1 MFNQQIVKYFKAMK
15 KHTTLFFF
23 TILYILVSI
32 SCNNGG
38 KNIRTLSFEEAGDLA
53 YMHTYF
59 QNNRF
64 QLRMTKE
71 EAMEKG
77 IKNSDY
83 DTIVSRIELTNKMIE
98 SDLKNN
104 DSVYI
109 SLDSS
114 RVDIKSINSKI
125 SIKPKHDKD

>member
-1 MFNQQIVKYFKAMK
+1 MK

-23 TILYILVSI
+23 TILCILA
-32 SCNNGG
+32 SCNNVG

-59 QNNRF
+59 QNNKF
-64 QLRMTKE
+64 ELRMTKE

-77 IKNSDY
+77 IKSSDY
-83 DTIVSRIELTNKMIE
+83 DTILSRMELTNKMIE

-109 SLDSS
+109 ILDSA
-114 RVDIKSINSKI
+114 RVDVKSINSKI
-125 SIKPKHDKD
+125 SIKPKHDKG